1 MSWTLILKISTFLV
15 STSFFRL
22 RSIQRKLDKASYE
35 KEAPNEF
42 KNIDLTN
49 YKLIHDGLLTIKKGA
64 IQLRVLL
71 FDNMIVLLQKQDDK
85 YLLKQFAY
93 PAAHGD
99 NTPVNPITK
108 ICNLLV
114 RLSAVDNR
122 AFFLIDKENSHMLEM
137 TAPSEHESEM

>member
-1 MSWTLILKISTFLV
+1 LQCLKRIKFC
-15 STSFFRL
+15 RL
-22 RSIQRKLDKASYE
+22 RSIQRKLDKSSYD

-49 YKLIHDGLLTIKKGA
+49 YKLIHDGLLTVKKGA

-85 YLLKQFAY
+85 YLLKQI
-93 PAAHGD
+93 AAHGD

-108 ICNLLV
+108 ICNLIV

-122 AFFLIDKENSHMLEM
+122 AFFLIDKANSHMIEM
-137 TAPSEHESEM
+137 TAPSEQESEM

>member
-1 MSWTLILKISTFLV
+1 MTPYLSSDAHLV
-15 STSFFRL
+15 YHRL
-22 RSIQRKLDKASYE
+22 RSIQRKLDKSSYE

-49 YKLIHDGLLTIKKGA
+49 PNYKLIHDGLLTIKKGPV
-64 IQLRVLL
+64 QLRVLL
-71 FDNMIVLLQKQDDK
+71 FENMIVLLQKQDEK
-85 YLLKQFAY
+85 YLLKHFPYQT
-93 PAAHGD
+93 AHGD

-122 AFFLIDKENSHMLEM
+122 TFFLIDKENSHMLEM
-137 TAPSEHESEM
+137 TAPSEQESEM

>member
-1 MSWTLILKISTFLV
+1 MSPTLAKRISVFHKIYP
-15 STSFFRL
+15 FFRL
-22 RSIQRKLDKASYE
+22 RSIQRKLDKSSYD

-85 YLLKQFAY
+85 YLLKQI
-93 PAAHGD
+93 AAHGD

-108 ICNLLV
+108 ICNLIV

-122 AFFLIDKENSHMLEM
+122 AFFLIDKANSHMIEM
-137 TAPSEHESEM
+137 TAPSEQESEM

>member
-1 MSWTLILKISTFLV
+1 LNFVLFS
-15 STSFFRL
+15 RL
-22 RSIQRKLDKASYE
+22 RSIQRKLDKSSYD
-35 KEAPNEF
+35 KDAPNEF

-49 YKLIHDGLLTIKKGA
+49 YKLVHDGLLTIKKGT

-85 YLLKQFAY
+85 YLLKQFAH
-93 PAAHGD
+93 PATLGD

-114 RLSAVDNR
+114 RLSAVDKR

-137 TAPSEHESEM
+137 TAASEHDSKV

>member
-1 MSWTLILKISTFLV
+1 M
-15 STSFFRL
+15 
-22 RSIQRKLDKASYE
+22 DKASYD
-35 KEAPNEF
+35 KDAPNEF

-85 YLLKQFAY
+85 YLLKQFSY
-93 PAAHGD
+93 PAGYGD

-114 RLSAVDNR
+114 RLSAVNNQ

-137 TAPSEHESEM
+137 TAPCEQDSEM

>member
-1 MSWTLILKISTFLV
+1 M
-15 STSFFRL
+15 
-22 RSIQRKLDKASYE
+22 DKTSYE

-49 YKLIHDGLLTIKKGA
+49 YKLIHDGVLTIKKGA
-64 IQLRVLL
+64 ITLRVLL
-71 FDNMIVLLQKQDDK
+71 FDNMIVLLQKLDDK

-137 TAPSEHESEM
+137 TAPSEQESEM

>member
-1 MSWTLILKISTFLV
+1 M
-15 STSFFRL
+15 
-22 RSIQRKLDKASYE
+22 DKASYD

-64 IQLRVLL
+64 VQLRVLL
-71 FDNMIVLLQKQDDK
+71 FDSMIMLLQKLDDK

-99 NTPVNPITK
+99 NVPVNPITK
-108 ICNLLV
+108 ICNLIV

>member
-1 MSWTLILKISTFLV
+1 MSLLEYKLSIWSHW
-15 STSFFRL
+15 FFSRL

-49 YKLIHDGLLTIKKGA
+49 YKLIHDGLLTIKKGT

-93 PAAHGD
+93 QGAHGD

-137 TAPSEHESEM
+137 TAPSELESEM